1 MKNEFAA
8 SLKVAMKDV
17 TDEFA
22 ESLKT
27 LKDDLTK
34 TISDQGDECNKA
46 IVSLSAV
53 VMTHRR
59 ETVGTIER
67 SHENH
72 DRIDQLYQSFLHLI
86 HENFKL
92 EKAISELKSS
102 QEMNLNPIFDRI
114 DQLESSN
121 SHLIAVMSKLEKAL
135 SESKSNQVVNLPVE
149 EPEQPSL
156 PFSQQYVDRLEQL
169 ERSLPS
175 VQNIQSPL
183 ATPEVLS
190 PPEFP
195 QPAIFSVIDSCLDRL
210 SKLENRA
217 RRRSSS
223 TPPKND

>member
-1 MKNEFAA
+1 MKQLEARLKKCPEKMKNEFAA
-8 SLKVAMKDV
+8 SLKIAMKDV

-34 TISDQGDECNKA
+34 TISDQGDECNKV
-46 IVSLSAV
+46 IVSL
-53 VMTHRR
+53 RG

-67 SHENH
+67 SRENH
-72 DRIDQLYQSFLHLI
+72 DRIDQLYESLLRLI

-92 EKAISELKSS
+92 EKAMSELKSKC
-102 QEMNLNPIFDRI
+102 
-114 DQLESSN
+114 ESSN
-121 SHLIAVMSKLEKAL
+121 SHLIAENSKLEKEL
-135 SESKSNQVVNLPVE
+135 SELKSNQVVNLPVS

-156 PFSQQYVDRLEQL
+156 SFRQQYVDRLERL

-183 ATPEVLS
+183 PTPEASS
-190 PPEFP
+190 PPEVP

-210 SKLENRA
+210 SKLEHRA
-217 RRRSSS
+217 RRRASS